1 MGFDSEIP
9 PTSLWT
15 GSPRKKLDFTRL
27 VLCLREHFMS
37 GTEVCI
43 SLRFLE
49 LVMEKTF
56 FEQQE
61 KRRHGL
67 IKVRCRRDMLL

>member
-1 MGFDSEIP
+1 
-9 PTSLWT
+9 
-15 GSPRKKLDFTRL
+15 
-27 VLCLREHFMS
+27 MS

-61 KRRHGL
+61 KQRHGL